1 MVDFKFQS
9 NATKKKLR
17 GLLKAVDNDKSGMV
31 KHDVFFELLDLHK
44 VSLSNEAR
52 NYLKK
57 NYSKNQTIN
66 FKEALNQIAI
76 DLNAA
81 GHLDDDGKGQM
92 KWTV

>member
-1 MVDFKFQS
+1 
-9 NATKKKLR
+9 
-17 GLLKAVDNDKSGMV
+17 MV

-44 VSLSNEAR
+44 VALSNEAR

-66 FKEALNQIAI
+66 YKEALGQIAI
-76 DLNAA
+76 DMNAA
-81 GHLDDDGKGQM
+81 GDLDDQGKGQM

>member
-1 MVDFKFQS
+1 
-9 NATKKKLR
+9 LR
-17 GLLKAVDNDKSGMV
+17 GLLKAVDNDKSSMV

-66 FKEALNQIAI
+66 YKEALN
-76 DLNAA
+76 
-81 GHLDDDGKGQM
+81 
-92 KWTV
+92 